1 MLGEDHSLLSEFP
14 EYKDTITALAKS
26 DETFLDEMKQYD
38 LLDKEIRKLEL
49 RDSPIS
55 DEEMHKMKQNRAAMK
70 DELHARIQS
79 AAEQ

>member
-70 DELHARIQS
+70 DELHVRIQS
-79 AAEQ
+79 AAQ

>member
-55 DEEMHKMKQNRAAMK
+55 DEEMLKMKQNRAAMK

-79 AAEQ
+79 AAE

>member
-55 DEEMHKMKQNRAAMK
+55 DEEMHKMKQNRAVMK
-70 DELHARIQS
+70 DELHVRIQS
-79 AAEQ
+79 AAQ

>member
-55 DEEMHKMKQNRAAMK
+55 DEEMLKMKQNRAAMK
-70 DELHARIQS
+70 DELHARVQS
-79 AAEQ
+79 AAE

>member
-38 LLDKEIRKLEL
+38 LLDNGIDFIL
-49 RDSPIS
+49 
-55 DEEMHKMKQNRAAMK
+55 K
-70 DELHARIQS
+70 DAKGEKPHLSGSI
-79 AAEQ
+79 EKI

>member
-55 DEEMHKMKQNRAAMK
+55 DEEMLKMNQNRAAMK

-79 AAEQ
+79 AAE

>member
-79 AAEQ
+79 AAE

>member
-14 EYKDTITALAKS
+14 EYKDTITTLAKS

-55 DEEMHKMKQNRAAMK
+55 DEEMLKMKQNRAAMK

-79 AAEQ
+79 AAE

>member
-70 DELHARIQS
+70 DELHVRIQS
-79 AAEQ
+79 AVQ